1 MRPQLT
7 CSVIHSDSAL
17 CGLVASLPLRP
28 VLVILTTTPPASH
41 RTLTFHSVCF
51 PFLLYGIE
59 IVQKAMMI
67 RTADCRS
74 AILTTSIKPGSKVP
88 TCLISGAGRAA
99 DKGGPAVYL
108 ILFVRGSDTGR
119 SLIVSHPRSCR
130 RASHTAPLCTLL
142 FTFTALVVTGQSKL
156 DCQPPFPYLDHT
168 AQSGI

>member
-1 MRPQLT
+1 MTLHYEAWLPP
-7 CSVIHSDSAL
+7 
-17 CGLVASLPLRP
+17 SLPARFL
-28 VLVILTTTPPASH
+28 LFSPPASH

-51 PFLLYGIE
+51 PFPLYGIE

-99 DKGGPAVYL
+99 DNGGPAVYL

-119 SLIVSHPRSCR
+119 SHIVSHHRSCR
-130 RASHTAPLCTLL
+130 RTSHTRHTLHSAYL
-142 FTFTALVVTGQSKL
+142 HCSALVISPTWTVS
-156 DCQPPFPYLDHT
+156 QPVH
-168 AQSGI
+168 SGRKY